1 MLTCP
6 LQWSDEQCAAHLTQ
20 RDGYQ
25 ATTQG
30 QLKDQLYQ
38 QIINYFDKGK
48 VRDTHSVHTHTHTHT
63 LACGGEVVI
72 MINPGGCYF

>member
-1 MLTCP
+1 MNPTDPLTLP
-6 LQWSDEQCAAHLTQ
+6 SPSLPPQWSDEPCAAHLTQ

-25 ATTQG
+25 ASTQG

-48 VRDTHSVHTHTHTHT
+48 VRRTVLPLSALVRLVDH
-63 LACGGEVVI
+63 I
-72 MINPGGCYF
+72 